1 MPHAGDTTNAGIR
14 HPVAVYL
21 MMCQVSKLGLAI
33 NSLVFGGFQP
43 VDVLA
48 DIRQFQDKKRRG
60 NIDIWWLYDDGGMPV
75 MLAHILKS
83 R

>member
-1 MPHAGDTTNAGIR
+1 MQISVEPKKKGKGKGASVEMG
-14 HPVAVYL
+14 PVNPLEV
-21 MMCQVSKLGLAI
+21 
-33 NSLVFGGFQP
+33 LVLT
-43 VDVLA
+43 DVQ
-48 DIRQFQDKKRRG
+48 QFQDKKRRG

>member
-1 MPHAGDTTNAGIR
+1 MG
-14 HPVAVYL
+14 PVNPLEV
-21 MMCQVSKLGLAI
+21 
-33 NSLVFGGFQP
+33 LVLT
-43 VDVLA
+43 DVQ
-48 DIRQFQDKKRRG
+48 QFQDKKRRG